1 MYNFSSADIITPS
14 QSLKF
19 IHNITDVDKI
29 PKLTEGFI
37 ILGYFNYFYKKQ
49 TFETKEIVINNDIIE
64 CEIFD
69 INKLNN
75 FDRQLIIN
83 IFLKTEVEVTED
95 NTWAKIYWT
104 VLNEEKR
111 NDVSK
116 ALDSAKGFIRSELSH
131 GFKTYTIPQLKF
143 IYDESMQRG
152 SKILSVLNKVKED
165 FNDDDEK

>member
-95 NTWAKIYWT
+95 NDDIYQKNYKTNNYKLCIYYRNKKSKIYKFKNHHF
-104 VLNEEKR
+104 LISNEQSFYLKDYENIMREEKLR
-111 NDVSK
+111 
-116 ALDSAKGFIRSELSH
+116 R
-131 GFKTYTIPQLKF
+131 
-143 IYDESMQRG
+143 
-152 SKILSVLNKVKED
+152 IL
-165 FNDDDEK
+165 F